1 VKENSLVRHIN
12 PVQGSRTLPQDR
24 QSNKVASMA
33 RDTTDQTPLTSV
45 SELSAY
51 LQKGPRPKDQFRIGT
66 EHEKFAFFRE
76 DNSPVPYFGEAS
88 ISALLNGMGARLGW
102 EPIMDG
108 DNIIGLAER
117 SGMGAISIEPGGQF
131 ELSGAPLETI
141 HETCHE
147 SNQHLAVLREIAEPM
162 GIRFLGIG
170 GSPKWSLAETPR
182 MPKSRY
188 DIMTRYMP
196 KVGTH
201 GLDMMYRTCT
211 IQVNLDF
218 SSEVDMARKMRVSM
232 KLQPLATALFASSP
246 FTEGKP
252 NGLLSWRGDIWRDTD
267 NLRSGLL
274 PFVFEA
280 DFGFADYAEWAL
292 DVPMYFVVRD
302 GKYHDCTHITFRQF
316 MAGALKGEIAAW
328 EPTMG
333 DWTNHLSTLFP
344 DVRLKRFLEMRG
356 ADGGPWRRICAL
368 PAFWVGLLYDDGALD
383 AAEKLTADWT
393 FADVDALRDAVPA
406 QGLRAEMRGMPLFDI
421 AREVV
426 GISRTGLKSRNRLN
440 GEGIDESVFLNPL
453 EEILAKKTTL
463 AEDMLAL
470 YHGRW
475 KGSVEPVFEEYQY

>member
-1 VKENSLVRHIN
+1 
-12 PVQGSRTLPQDR
+12 
-24 QSNKVASMA
+24 MA

-51 LQKGPRPKDQFRIGT
+51 LAQGPRPKEKFRIGT
-66 EHEKFAFFRE
+66 EHEKFAFFRA

-88 ISALLNGMGARLGW
+88 ISALLKGMEKKLGW

-108 DNIIGLAER
+108 ENIIGLGEH

-131 ELSGAPLETI
+131 ELSGAPVETI
-141 HETCHE
+141 HETCRE

-170 GSPKWSLAETPR
+170 GSPKWTRAETPR

-188 DIMTRYMP
+188 EIMTRYMP
-196 KVGTH
+196 KVGSK

-218 SSEVDMARKMRVSM
+218 SSEEDMAAKMRVSM
-232 KLQPLATALFASSP
+232 KLQSIATALFASSP

-252 NGLLSWRGDIWRDTD
+252 NGLVSWRGDIWRDTD
-267 NLRSGLL
+267 NQRSGVL
-274 PFVFEA
+274 PFVFRQ
-280 DFGFADYAEWAL
+280 DFGFADYVEWAL
-292 DVPMYFVVRD
+292 DVPMYFIVRD
-302 GKYHDCTHITFRQF
+302 GKYHDCTHVTFRQF
-316 MAGALKGEIAAW
+316 MNGALKGEVKDW

-368 PAFWVGLLYDDGALD
+368 PAFWVGLLYDDTALAD
-383 AAEKLTADWT
+383 AEALTADWT
-393 FADVDALRDAVPA
+393 VEDVIAMRDAVPA
-406 QGLRAEMRGMPLFDI
+406 KGLKAEIKGKPVLDI
-421 AREVV
+421 AREAVA
-426 GISRTGLKSRNRLN
+426 ISKAGLKARARLN
-440 GEGIDESVFLNPL
+440 GEGQDESIFLQPL
-453 EEILAKKTTL
+453 DEVLAKKTTM
-463 AEDMLAL
+463 ADDMLSL

-475 KGSVEPVFEEYQY
+475 NGSVEPVFEEYQY